1 MSHNVTLN
9 NNLLKQSRKT
19 SSRNNHYY
27 ESNLDIN
34 QQIKTCNEFIKICL
48 IKQAKN
54 RLIINRFRLFKFRR
68 KKSLKNRIKLFN
80 SSYNS
85 NNNYYEQI
93 NKEIPKITLE
103 QILNRQWMQTF
114 EHMKCQNIIS
124 LSKNK
129 NHLILPFK

>member
-34 QQIKTCNEFIKICL
+34 QQIKTCNEFIKIYL
-48 IKQAKN
+48 IKQAKK

-68 KKSLKNRIKLFN
+68 KKIFKKIVLNYLIHHIILIIIIMNKLIKKFLK
-80 SSYNS
+80 
-85 NNNYYEQI
+85 
-93 NKEIPKITLE
+93 
-103 QILNRQWMQTF
+103 
-114 EHMKCQNIIS
+114 
-124 LSKNK
+124 
-129 NHLILPFK
+129 